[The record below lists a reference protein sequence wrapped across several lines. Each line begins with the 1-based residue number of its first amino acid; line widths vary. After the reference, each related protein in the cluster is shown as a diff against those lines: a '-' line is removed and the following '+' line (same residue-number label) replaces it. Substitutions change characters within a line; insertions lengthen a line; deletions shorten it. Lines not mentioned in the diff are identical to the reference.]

1 MKFVVPDS
9 TDNTE
14 LNKVLTALRGVLNA
28 VSIDN
33 MDALEITGV
42 TDPIVDTNKKFLHRR
57 GQAPSLVLCQE
68 GEVYIPRNGI
78 GTQDIDV
85 RSRLSSHAFKLI
97 LIY

>member
-9 TDNTE
+9 TENDE
-14 LNKVLTALRGVLNA
+14 LNKVLTALRGVLSA
-28 VSIDN
+28 VSTDN
-33 MDALEITGV
+33 MDVLELTGF
-42 TDPIVDTNKKFLHRR
+42 TDPVADTSKKFLHRR

-78 GTQDIDV
+78 GTNDIDV
-85 RSRLSSHAFKLI
+85 RSRLTSHAFKLI